1 MQKAPFE
8 PVCQGKRRWWMSCV
22 RNETTAT
29 ATLKM
34 LKYYCTYHIRA
45 TWDFYFF
52 FLFDVSGIFLQGG
65 IPALI

>member
-1 MQKAPFE
+1 
-8 PVCQGKRRWWMSCV
+8 MSCV